1 MARTS
6 PKAAATEPAPAP
18 QLVRVRVRIDAA
30 RVPHGIVAPQRR
42 VRAGFV
48 FSVSP
53 REIVVSEDTLR
64 LIECDPMLHVER
76 LA

>member
-30 RVPHGIVAPQRR
+30 RVPRGVVAPTRR

-48 FSVSP
+48 FSAQP
-53 REIVVSEDTLR
+53 RELVLSEDMLG
-64 LIECDPMLHVER
+64 LIAADPMLHVER
-76 LA
+76 IE